1 MVKSS
6 AWSKRNAGVTALTSA
21 ALALYFALQIGC
33 GKEAEILP
41 THAPLP
47 DVQLPVAPPSSG
59 VDGFAVS
66 DGQFP
71 QGKQLWENLGCI
83 ACHAPAGLSDLA
95 TRCDFPGL
103 ADFLTNPPVLSNP
116 STPTKPSAGAEFF
129 PHDFEWDGRES
140 EQLAAWLL
148 RKQKTLGPASPGW
161 FWQCFEVDIK
171 EEGRPDLQNL
181 APTASNFCAEVG
193 LEVRTRDN
201 HFYLRFETTV
211 EIPESGE
218 WAFILGSDDSSWL
231 TIDGEELIQNEGLAP
246 YRQVEETIYLH
257 AGPHELVVEMTQ
269 GAGEKKLTLEWMG
282 PNMTEG
288 EPIPVEVC
296 GFRRQILRSPPVPE
310 TQSSTAPNSLTDSP
324 STPATRSAPYT
335 PNLVYDRM
343 TRDGCYACHSRE
355 GQGGISQLSR
365 PFFKGTEDLG
375 FEGSLPPDL
384 SAVGARLQSSWL
396 VSHLTFAERARPY
409 VLARCVVLDQA
420 SAENWAQLFADA
432 DPVNL
437 PATPTPTTASVKRG
451 QQLAGNTGF
460 QCITCHTLGK
470 YPSPSIQGMDLG
482 LQTRRMHFGTF
493 QKWLQ
498 HPTMLR
504 PGTRMPTFWA
514 EANEAAEVDQTALW
528 NWIALGDERP
538 LPAGLV
544 VEEGSFDLIPTTR
557 PLLHGCSLSDLS
569 ARCMA
574 VGGPGGAHYAYDL
587 AHLRLAWLWR
597 GDFLDA
603 EGTWRGRIL
612 DELEPESEDWIVL
625 PEEFPFTLMQEDH
638 RNPTPKLLGWR
649 LDEDG
654 WPTMR
659 IQLGGAEILD
669 TMRSD
674 WTLEGTRF
682 IREIRVLHAAVQVD
696 LGQIEG
702 LTISPSAFVLQAGET
717 QKVNYSW

>member
-1 MVKSS
+1 
-6 AWSKRNAGVTALTSA
+6 
-21 ALALYFALQIGC
+21 
-33 GKEAEILP
+33 
-41 THAPLP
+41 
-47 DVQLPVAPPSSG
+47 
-59 VDGFAVS
+59 
-66 DGQFP
+66 
-71 QGKQLWENLGCI
+71 
-83 ACHAPAGLSDLA
+83 
-95 TRCDFPGL
+95 
-103 ADFLTNPPVLSNP
+103 
-116 STPTKPSAGAEFF
+116 
-129 PHDFEWDGRES
+129 
-140 EQLAAWLL
+140 
-148 RKQKTLGPASPGW
+148 
-161 FWQCFEVDIK
+161 
-171 EEGRPDLQNL
+171 
-181 APTASNFCAEVG
+181 
-193 LEVRTRDN
+193 
-201 HFYLRFETTV
+201 
-211 EIPESGE
+211 
-218 WAFILGSDDSSWL
+218 
-231 TIDGEELIQNEGLAP
+231 
-246 YRQVEETIYLH
+246 
-257 AGPHELVVEMTQ
+257 
-269 GAGEKKLTLEWMG
+269 
-282 PNMTEG
+282 
-288 EPIPVEVC
+288 
-296 GFRRQILRSPPVPE
+296 
-310 TQSSTAPNSLTDSP
+310 
-324 STPATRSAPYT
+324 
-335 PNLVYDRM
+335 M

-625 PEEFPFTLMQEDH
+625 PKEFPFTLMQEDH
-638 RNPTPKLLGWR
+638 RNPKPKFLGWR
-649 LDEDG
+649 LDEAG
-654 WPTMR
+654 WPIMR
-659 IQLGGAEILD
+659 VKLGKAEILD
-669 TMRSD
+669 AMRSD
-674 WTLEGTRF
+674 WTLERTRF